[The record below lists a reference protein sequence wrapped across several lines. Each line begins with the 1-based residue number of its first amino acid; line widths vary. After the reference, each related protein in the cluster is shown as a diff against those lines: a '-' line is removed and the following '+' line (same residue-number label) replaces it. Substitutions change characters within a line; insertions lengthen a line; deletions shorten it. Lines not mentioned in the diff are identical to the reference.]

1 MVFSFF
7 PKCKNMK
14 KLFIGIDVSKD
25 VFDFCLINQ
34 NHQVVSS
41 KNVLPNTLEGISD
54 FCKYLKGFADWS
66 IWICLEHTGR
76 YGALL
81 CSEFSRMKLTFS
93 LINPL
98 EIKFSIGM
106 VRGKN
111 DAIDAFRIASY
122 AVTNQHKLKPFKLPT
137 NEIQKLKAIMSVR
150 DGLVKIM
157 VQLKNSL
164 KSIELLDRSLDM
176 KEQIKELKLLIA
188 QQEKA
193 IKNSESQML
202 AIINGKEELAV
213 TYTKINT
220 VIGVGPITAI
230 KCISETENFTKFTS
244 ARSFNCHC
252 GLAPFEYRSGTSVKG
267 RTKTSK
273 LSNKDLKSIL
283 YKATSSA
290 IQHDPQL
297 KAYFNRK
304 ISEGKHKLSVLNAAA
319 NKLVL
324 RIFAVA
330 NRNEPFVKFA
340 M

>member
-1 MVFSFF
+1 
-7 PKCKNMK
+7 MK

-34 NHQVVSS
+34 DHHVVSS
-41 KNVLPNTLEGISD
+41 KNVLPNTIEGISN
-54 FCKYLKGFADWS
+54 FFKYLKGFSDWP

-81 CSEFSRMKLTFS
+81 CSEFSKMDLKYS

-98 EIKFSIGM
+98 EIKYSIGLA
-106 VRGKN
+106 RGKN
-111 DAIDAFRIASY
+111 DAIDAYRIASY
-122 AVTNQHKLKPFKLPT
+122 AVINQHKLKPFELPT
-137 NEIQKLKAIMSVR
+137 NELQKLKAIMSVR

-164 KSIELLDRSLDM
+164 KSIELLDQSLDM
-176 KEQIKELKLLIA
+176 KEQIVELKQLI
-188 QQEKA
+188 QHQEKA
-193 IKNSESQML
+193 IQKTEKQML
-202 AIINGKEELAV
+202 DIINENEKLAV
-213 TYTKINT
+213 TYTKINK

-252 GLAPFEYRSGTSVKG
+252 GLAPFEYRSGSSVKG

-273 LSNKDLKSIL
+273 ISNRDLKSIL
-283 YKATSSA
+283 YKAAGSA

-304 ISEGKHKLSVLNAAA
+304 ISEGKHKLSTLNVVA

-330 NRNEPFVKFA
+330 KRNEPFVKFY